1 MTAIPAE
8 LIDQYR
14 RTEYHVDAPGAPFM
28 IRVEQPSPD
37 LAALLARENVSSAA
51 FMTAYNPYS
60 RKATDEENRAANARL
75 RRELD
80 EAEFEVLPARAV
92 NPLGD
97 WPVEH
102 SFLIVGM
109 ERALAEEFGR
119 RYQQNAIVFAAAD
132 SLPRLVLL
140 R

>member
-1 MTAIPAE
+1 MSAIPAD
-8 LIDQYR
+8 LVDQYR
-14 RTEYHVDAPGAPFM
+14 RTEYHVDFPGAPFM
-28 IRVEQPSPD
+28 LRIETPSAD
-37 LAALLARENVSSAA
+37 LAALLAREKVSSAA

-60 RKATDEENRAANARL
+60 RKVTEAENRAANERL

-97 WPVEH
+97 WPVEE

-109 ERALAEEFGR
+109 EQPLAEEFGR
-119 RYQQNAIVFAAAD
+119 RYEQNAIVFAGKD
-132 SLPRLVLL
+132 SVPRLLLL

>member
-1 MTAIPAE
+1 MSAIPADLVE
-8 LIDQYR
+8 QYR
-14 RTEYHVDAPGAPFM
+14 RTEYHVDFPGAPFLL
-28 IRVEQPSPD
+28 RVERPSPD
-37 LAALLARENVSSAA
+37 LAALLAREKVSTAA
-51 FMTAYNPYS
+51 FMTAYNPFS
-60 RKATDEENRAANARL
+60 RKATDEENRAANERL

-102 SFLIVGM
+102 SFLILGM
-109 ERALAEEFGR
+109 ERALAEQFGR
-119 RYQQNAIVFAAAD
+119 RYEQNAIVFAGED